1 MTDVKSL
8 LSVHYGAVGRELKLL
23 RLLAGA
29 DAALSVFQIF
39 TIIFFIISVSFVLHA
54 HAFFSSK
61 IDFSWFLRD
70 FFLSH

>member
-8 LSVHYGAVGRELKLL
+8 LSLHYGAVGRELKLL

-54 HAFFSSK
+54 HAFFARK
-61 IDFSWFLRD
+61 IDFHGSCAI